1 MIYLQLLA
9 AMQEQE
15 TAWAA
20 ASFAGSYADARLQ
33 LDAFH
38 AYKAGG
44 KRVWVRERTDLA
56 ALLGNIQTKLRTY
69 HLRPWAPAEGLAQ
82 ADLDAAWARLA
93 ASEAR
98 RSRSINAE
106 IRRAKEALRVEFA
119 RRANDFEAELR
130 TSATTLASLTGE
142 LEEQKERVAKLQLVL
157 AALEKRLEELQ
168 HLEQECVEDN
178 VEENDHTVFTR
189 DDLKFELELVVTSVV
204 KKLAFIDNQVRAR
217 RAGSSPRLPDTLR
230 RSSRGNTRTSRPR
243 SSRSLRARSATLTRT
258 RRTRSPCPSSALR
271 WRRSASSIPTRTSR
285 RSTCSSRRTS
295 APSIMYVVWSKAM
308 CCADLCIAV
317 GVPHLSGES
326 CAVCAYL
333 QS

>member
-168 HLEQECVEDN
+168 HLEKECVEAN

-204 KKLAFIDNQVRAR
+204 KKLAFIDNQVRVR
-217 RAGSSPRLPDTLR
+217 RTRHLSLPDTLC

-243 SSRSLRARSATLTRT
+243 SSRSSRARSATLTRT

-285 RSTCSSRRTS
+285 RSICSSRRTL
-295 APSIMYVVWSKAM
+295 APSTTCVACVVRCAALT
-308 CCADLCIAV
+308 CCCLAV
-317 GVPHLSGES
+317 GVPHLSGEL
-326 CAVCAYL
+326 CAVYAYL